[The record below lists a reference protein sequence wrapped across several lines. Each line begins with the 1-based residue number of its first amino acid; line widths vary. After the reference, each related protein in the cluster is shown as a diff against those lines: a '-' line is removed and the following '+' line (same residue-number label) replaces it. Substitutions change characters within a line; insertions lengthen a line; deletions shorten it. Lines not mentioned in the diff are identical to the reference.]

1 VRIKTQ
7 LPVSDRAPARARA
20 AIADVLLDA
29 LPAERVQDGQLLVS
43 ELVTNSVLHAG
54 LTSTDSI
61 SLVVTIDDLHVRIA
75 VSDRG
80 GGFEHRPDPEA
91 GERPFG
97 LWETGR
103 GLSLVELLADR
114 WGTGAGDGSEVWFEI
129 DR

>member
-1 VRIKTQ
+1 VRIETQ

-20 AIADVLLDA
+20 AIADVLLDS

-80 GGFEHRPDPEA
+80 GGFERGPEA
-91 GERPFG
+91 VERPFG